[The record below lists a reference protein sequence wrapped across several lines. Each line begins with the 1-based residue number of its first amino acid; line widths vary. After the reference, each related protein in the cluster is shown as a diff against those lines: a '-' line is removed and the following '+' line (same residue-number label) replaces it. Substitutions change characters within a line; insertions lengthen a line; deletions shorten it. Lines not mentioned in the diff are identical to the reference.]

1 MTAAS
6 ADSESSPTPDLLPVL
21 YRVAGAD
28 LFAKLVA
35 ALGAWHLARVEADL
49 AQIQRL
55 LPDQQLRTHYVAPL
69 VNDKV
74 GTVAE
79 LFAVARASL
88 HASALLPH
96 APGPNKKNFDAR
108 LCFGTDVVA
117 LEVKHQRDAFPFN
130 SPPEDIEGAGRMY
143 EGMRPGADHRFFDLP
158 PLKGATQQVPGADI
172 WRQTLLEAATQLPQ
186 DIPAIIAVSVDAFG
200 GFEDDVVAALIGDP
214 QTVARQ
220 WSDGAITVREERLE
234 NGVFHL
240 DSFKHVTGVWFF
252 KLHPELSTKE
262 GFDYVS
268 ICVWA
273 LGTMNYNSTKET
285 LPPVLTFGL
294 PNVVSTERSSQRS
307 STDPATRLRGDDV

>member
-6 ADSESSPTPDLLPVL
+6 TNAPSRPTPELLPVL
-21 YRVAGAD
+21 YRVAGAT
-28 LFAKLVA
+28 LFAKLVEDT
-35 ALGAWHLARVEADL
+35 GVWHLARVEADL
-49 AQIQRL
+49 AQVQRL

-69 VNDKV
+69 LNDKI

-88 HASALLPH
+88 HASALVPH

-108 LCFGTDVVA
+108 LSFGTGIIA

-130 SPPEDIEGAGRMY
+130 SPPKSVEGAGRLY
-143 EGMRPGADHRFFDLP
+143 EGMRPGVDHRFVDLP
-158 PLKGATQQVPGADI
+158 PMEGATQQVPGADI
-172 WRQTLLEAATQLPQ
+172 WRQALLEAATQLPQ

-200 GFEDDVVAALIGDP
+200 GFEDDVVAALVGDP

-220 WSDGAITVREERLE
+220 WPDGAITVREERLA

-252 KLHPELSTKE
+252 KLHPEVSTKE
-262 GFDYVS
+262 GFDHVS

-273 LGTMNYNSTKET
+273 LGVMNYNSTKDT
-285 LPPVLTFGL
+285 LPPALTFGL
-294 PNVVSTERSSQRS
+294 PNVVSKERLLTTE
-307 STDPATRLRGDDV
+307 